1 MADEKRE
8 GFTIRDRRG
17 EADEGQAQQ
26 PSPSSEAATASVG
39 EARRALPEIDFSTF
53 VMSLAS
59 SALLYLGELRAPGEQ
74 QARLDLSMARQT
86 IDILGM
92 LHDKTRGNLTEN
104 EEKLIEHLVYDLRL
118 KFVDAK
124 KRAG

>member
-1 MADEKRE
+1 MLGPDDKHEGSTGTEQGAETADAAAKP
-8 GFTIRDRRG
+8 
-17 EADEGQAQQ
+17 AQQ
-26 PSPSSEAATASVG
+26 PERPP
-39 EARRALPEIDFSTF
+39 LEIDFSTF

-59 SALLYLGELRAPGEQ
+59 SALLHLGELRLPGIEQ
-74 QARLDLSMARQT
+74 PAVDLSLARQT

-92 LHDKTRGNLTEN
+92 LHEKTRGNLTEP

-118 KFVDAK
+118 KFVEAK